1 MSQRHACST
10 MALAR
15 ANTVGKSVQVPPLV
29 ATGATGAGFWVVMA
43 AVEVVLEPATGTFV
57 ALNAEVNVVS
67 GKGVP
72 AESGRT

>member
-1 MSQRHACST
+1 

-15 ANTVGKSVQVPPLV
+15 ANIVGKSVQVPPLL
-29 ATGATGAGFWVVMA
+29 ATGTTSAAGFWVVMA